1 MMRVTQITRALIIL
15 TLFFICRISNAQRS
29 EVGFGLGTF
38 TYTGDLARTYSF
50 SNSKFAATAFY
61 RSNLSK
67 VVSFRVSAT
76 GGKLGASDK
85 RPIDAFAKQRNASF
99 NIFVFEATS
108 VMEYHF
114 LNWRDERRMLR
125 FTPYLF
131 AGLGLFGMSGTPEKT
146 AEYSNVQGIIP
157 FGAGVKYIINPLW
170 YVSLEFGMR
179 KTFFDYLDNI
189 SGEKPGSKNYQYGF
203 SNDNDRYFFLGL
215 TLTRTFY
222 EIPCPKNPYK

>member
-1 MMRVTQITRALIIL
+1 MRGIKITWALIIL
-15 TLFFICRISNAQRS
+15 ILFLVPGSIIAQRS

-38 TYTGDLARTYSF
+38 TYTGDLARNYSF
-50 SNSKFAATAFY
+50 ANSKFAATALY

-76 GGKLGASDK
+76 AGRLGASDK
-85 RPIDAFAKQRNASF
+85 RPADAFASLRNASF
-99 NIFVFEATS
+99 NIFVFEAS
-108 VMEYHF
+108 AGVEYHF
-114 LNWRDERRMLR
+114 LNWREDRQMLR

-131 AGLGLFGMSGTPEKT
+131 AGVGLFGMSGNGEKT
-146 AEYSNVQGIIP
+146 GEYSNVQGMIP

-170 YVSLEFGMR
+170 YVSLELGMR
-179 KTFFDYLDNI
+179 KTFTDYIDNI
-189 SGEKPGSKNYQYGF
+189 SGETPDVKNYQYGF
-203 SNDNDRYFFLGL
+203 DNDNDRYFFLGL

>member
-1 MMRVTQITRALIIL
+1 MMRKAGITAVIFFSIL
-15 TLFFICRISNAQRS
+15 VIAPSLSKAQRS

-38 TYTGDLARTYSF
+38 TYTGDIARTYSF
-50 SNSKFAATAFY
+50 SNSKFAGTVFY

-76 GGKLGASDK
+76 AGKIGASDS
-85 RPIDAFAKQRNASF
+85 RPIDAFAKERNASF
-99 NIFVFEATS
+99 NLFLFEAAG

-125 FTPYLF
+125 ATPYMF
-131 AGLGLFGMSGTPEKT
+131 AGLGLFGISGDVEKNT
-146 AEYSNVQGIIP
+146 EYSNIQAAIP

-170 YVSLEFGMR
+170 YLSLEFGMR
-179 KTFFDYLDNI
+179 KTFFDNLDNV
-189 SGEKPGSKNYQYGF
+189 SAGRPGTKNYQYGF
-203 SNDNDRYFFLGL
+203 THDDDRYFFLGL

-222 EIPCPKNPYK
+222 SIPCPKNPY

>member
-1 MMRVTQITRALIIL
+1 MRRVGIIGVLAVICFWFPRA
-15 TLFFICRISNAQRS
+15 AQAQKS

-38 TYTGDLARTYSF
+38 TYTGDLARSYSF
-50 SNSKFAATAFY
+50 RNSKFAATLLY

-67 VVSFRVSAT
+67 VVSFRVAAT
-76 GGKLGASDK
+76 AGSIGATDK
-85 RPIDAFAKQRNASF
+85 HPADAFAQQRNASF
-99 NIFVFEATS
+99 NLFLFEGST

-114 LNWRDERRMLR
+114 LNWRDDKRILR

-131 AGLGLFGMSGTPEKT
+131 GGLGLFGFSGNAEKK
-146 AEYSNVQGIIP
+146 AEYSNVQGMIP
-157 FGAGVKYIINPLW
+157 FGAGVKYILNPLW

-179 KTFFDYLDNI
+179 KTFFDYLDNV
-189 SGEKPGSKNYQYGF
+189 SAGGDTKNYQYGF
-203 SNDNDRYFFLGL
+203 TYDNDRYYFLGV

>member
-1 MMRVTQITRALIIL
+1 MRRAGITWSVIACFLIFVPSL
-15 TLFFICRISNAQRS
+15 SKGQRS

-67 VVSFRVSAT
+67 VISFRVSAT
-76 GGKLGASDK
+76 AGRIGASDS
-85 RPIDAFAKQRNASF
+85 RPIDAFAKERNASF
-99 NIFVFEATS
+99 NLFLFEASS
-108 VMEYHF
+108 VFEYHF

-125 FTPYLF
+125 ATPYMF
-131 AGLGLFGMSGTPEKT
+131 AGLGLFGISGDVEKT
-146 AEYSNVQGIIP
+146 TEYSNVQSVIP
-157 FGAGVKYIINPLW
+157 FGAGVKYVLNPLW

-179 KTFFDYLDNI
+179 KTFFDYLDNV
-189 SGEKPGSKNYQYGF
+189 SAGRPGSKNYQYGF
-203 SNDNDRYFFLGL
+203 THDNDKYFFLGL

-222 EIPCPKNPYK
+222 SIPCPKNPYK